1 MKLLY
6 YFILQLYMTNK
17 VENIIFS
24 LLLILYIFFGYN
36 TPIFIIQLINSGVG
50 IILLILFCVYM
61 YTYTNIF
68 LSVLSTI
75 ASIVLIYRSFSM
87 GLPIFSQF
95 NKDLQMAVF
104 NNELNKYTL
113 EQEIVKKMVPN
124 SNFQRYY
131 NSFGYVFNPNEDESV
146 AQYATV

>member
-1 MKLLY
+1 
-6 YFILQLYMTNK
+6 MTNK